1 MGTCMVVERGYFRWM
16 GVLRGLGLLGVIREG
31 VMAEDR
37 WYFFNNSNSNNN
49 NKHQQQINN
58 NNKRRPPD
66 VVDKDN
72 LILEIK

>member
-1 MGTCMVVERGYFRWM
+1 
-16 GVLRGLGLLGVIREG
+16 
-31 VMAEDR
+31 MAENKL
-37 WYFFNNSNSNNN
+37 YLFINSKSNNN

>member
-1 MGTCMVVERGYFRWM
+1 
-16 GVLRGLGLLGVIREG
+16 
-31 VMAEDR
+31 MAENK
-37 WYFFNNSNSNNN
+37 WYLFINSKSNNN

-58 NNKRRPPD
+58 NNNKRPLD